1 MEEMNQTNQPAPQ
14 PNSFPPVPEQR
25 AFPVEKKDLLFL
37 LFIGISSLAMCNF
50 ILYGFNLGYAIA
62 ACGCIL
68 SSALYLH
75 ARGMKGNWYSRAV
88 LGLCLI
94 IAAAFGRSDDSFVKF
109 VMFCFLMVGINL
121 GLCLTAGQNL
131 YAPGS
136 FSSLADACRTFFPI
150 AFGELPASFR
160 GLKAAFQ
167 RSGTVGKKTAAILAG
182 AAIAVPVLAIMIPL
196 LISADAAFDGLI
208 SLLPAFELYETFFT
222 AAFGSGLACLL
233 FSRGIA
239 LAHREKRDT
248 AADFS
253 QGKISKLTVNTVL
266 IAVCL
271 LYFVYLLSQLAYFVN
286 GFAGILP
293 EGFTAAEYAR
303 RGFFEMA
310 WLCAINLALITLSI
324 GLVNKTGLAPKSTR
338 LLCLFIGCVTLFF
351 VVAACAKMV
360 LYIDLYGL
368 TRLRV
373 LTMVIMAFLAVTTI
387 LVSVWLFIP
396 KLQYMKAVMLIA
408 LAMGAAVIWWDVD
421 TVVAR
426 YNVDAYLSGRL
437 QTVDIFY
444 LNSLGDGAVAYI
456 EQLSFDAPDE
466 NIREAAASILESRRY
481 DEPEDFREWNYTTW
495 YAGITMKDY
504 QDAP

>member
-1 MEEMNQTNQPAPQ
+1 MEEMNQNNQPASQ
-14 PNSFPPVPEQR
+14 PYPFPPAPAPVT
-25 AFPVEKKDLLFL
+25 FPVEKKELLFL
-37 LFIGISSLAMCNF
+37 LFIGISSLGMCNF
-50 ILYGFNLGYAIA
+50 IQYGFHLGYAIA
-62 ACGCIL
+62 ACGCIV
-68 SSALYLH
+68 SSALYLR
-75 ARGMKGNWYSRAV
+75 ARGLKGNWYSRSV

-94 IAAAFGRSDDSFVKF
+94 IAAAFGRSDDGFVKF

-136 FSSLADACRTFFPI
+136 FRSLVDAGRTLFPI
-150 AFGELPASFR
+150 AFGELPAILR
-160 GLKAAFQ
+160 GMNAAFR
-167 RSGTVGKKTAAILAG
+167 RSGTIGRKTAAILTG

-208 SLLPAFELYETFFT
+208 ALLPEFELYEAFFT
-222 AAFGSGLACLL
+222 VVFGSGLACLL
-233 FSRGIA
+233 FSRGVA
-239 LAHREKRDT
+239 LVHREKKNASTSVSR
-248 AADFS
+248 
-253 QGKISKLTVNTVL
+253 GRISKLTVNTLL

-271 LYFVYLLSQLAYFVN
+271 LYFVYLLSQLAYFVG

-310 WLCAINLALITLSI
+310 WLCAINLALMIFCI
-324 GLVNKTGLAPKSTR
+324 GLVDKTGQAPKSTR
-338 LLCLFIGCVTLFF
+338 LLCLFVGCVTLFF
-351 VVAACAKMV
+351 VTAACAKMV
-360 LYIDLYGL
+360 LYIGLYGL

-373 LTMVIMAFLAVTTI
+373 LTMVIMAFLAITTI
-387 LVSVWLFIP
+387 LVSVWLFVP
-396 KLQYMKAVMLIA
+396 KLQYMKAVILIA

-426 YNVDAYLSGRL
+426 YNVDAYLTGRL
-437 QTVDIFY
+437 QTVDIDY

-456 EQLSFDAPDE
+456 EQVRCDAPDDK
-466 NIREAAASILESRRY
+466 IREAALTALENRWY
-481 DEPEDFREWNYTTW
+481 EEPEDFREWNYITW

-504 QDAP
+504 EEQP